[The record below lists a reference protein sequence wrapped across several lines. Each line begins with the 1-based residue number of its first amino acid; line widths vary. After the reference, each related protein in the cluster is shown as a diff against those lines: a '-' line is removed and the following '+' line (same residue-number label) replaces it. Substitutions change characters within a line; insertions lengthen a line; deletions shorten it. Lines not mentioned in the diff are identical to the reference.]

1 VSTLEHHG
9 TAVRFMPT
17 IGKKWG
23 PSFAI
28 PKCARALRCQS
39 GGVADPCPHVLEIAR
54 RSSIVIKSL
63 LLSLIATALTAGAPA
78 AAQTRPADPAE
89 PPATTPPAVPDG
101 DPIITDSQ
109 FDEALPP
116 IDAELAQPLAPIDD
130 IDAMPVDTPEPVPA
144 PTSAQTQPA
153 APQAPAA
160 PVAVSAAAPDP
171 ALAQSLPSL
180 ANFDVE
186 PPQAV
191 AEEDAKPAPEIRYTM
206 VIEGMDKIGLEDE
219 FRGLSA
225 LEEGDGKGANGAVI
239 AARAREDEALALRI
253 LKSEGYYDAVVTS
266 LVEPVKDQ
274 PGRATATISASAGAR
289 YALGDITIEGPAT
302 NPPGMPREILALKS
316 GDPIVAAAIEA
327 AEAGISLQLPQRGY
341 PFVTV
346 GARDIELDDAD
357 HTGDYI
363 LPVDP
368 GPRSSFGGYTT
379 TGKLAFDAAHV
390 GVLSRFKRGELYD
403 NRKVDDLRE
412 AMVAT
417 SLFDS
422 VAVEPQRTGQIAP
435 DGTEYVD
442 LLVTQNAG
450 PARRLAATAGY
461 STGQGL
467 RVDGSWTH
475 RNLFRPEG
483 ALIVS
488 AVAGTQEQGLT
499 GTFRRSNAGRRDKT
513 VLLSLSANRQDYEA
527 YEALTVGINGRISL
541 DSTPIWQKRW
551 TWAYGFEALATRE
564 NRFDETLGRR
574 NRQNYFIGGINGQ
587 LGFDSSN
594 SLLDPSKGFRAL
606 LRLSP
611 EISQSEGRNDQYIRA
626 LIEGSAYYPVS
637 DSLVIAARTR
647 FGTIVGAPRDAIA
660 PSRRLYSGG
669 GGSVR
674 GFGYQEL
681 GPRGIQPNPNFDPAE
696 PDKAPATIS
705 RPIGGRSL
713 FEGAIEA
720 RYRFGNFG
728 IVPFVDIGQAYEAS
742 TPSFSDLRIGAG
754 IGARYYTNFGPLRVD
769 VATPIGRR
777 KGEPRVAVYISI
789 GQAF

>member
-1 VSTLEHHG
+1 
-9 TAVRFMPT
+9 MK
-17 IGKKWG
+17 I
-23 PSFAI
+23 
-28 PKCARALRCQS
+28 
-39 GGVADPCPHVLEIAR
+39 
-54 RSSIVIKSL
+54 L
-63 LLSLIATALTAGAPA
+63 LLSLATASLATEALA
-78 AAQTRPADPAE
+78 AAPQPASGDVRSPAGTMQPPRPE
-89 PPATTPPAVPDG
+89 G

-116 IDAELAQPLAPIDD
+116 IDAELTQPLTSIED
-130 IDAMPVDTPEPVPA
+130 IDAMPVEAPDSTVQAVPQTESAQPVPVIA
-144 PTSAQTQPA
+144 TATPDA
-153 APQAPAA
+153 ALTEP
-160 PVAVSAAAPDP
+160 
-171 ALAQSLPSL
+171 LPSL
-180 ANFDVE
+180 ATFDVE
-186 PPQAV
+186 PPQVV
-191 AEEDAKPAPEIRYTM
+191 AEEDAKPAPAVRYTV
-206 VIEGMDKIGLEDE
+206 VIEGLDKVGLEDE

-225 LEEGDGKGANGAVI
+225 LQEGDGKGANGAVI

-274 PGRATATISASAGAR
+274 PGRATATISAAAGAR

-302 NPPGMPREILALKS
+302 VPPGMPREILALKS

-346 GARDIELDDAD
+346 GTRDIELDDAD
-357 HTGDYI
+357 HTGDYV

-368 GPRSSFGGYTT
+368 GPRSSFRSYTT

-390 GVLSRFKRGELYD
+390 GVLARFKRGELYD

-417 SLFDS
+417 GLLDS
-422 VAVEPQRTGQIAP
+422 VAVEPQRTGEIAP

-475 RNLFRPEG
+475 KNLFRPEG

-513 VLLSLSANRQDYEA
+513 VQLSLAANRQDYEA
-527 YEALTVGINGRISL
+527 YEALTVGINGRVSL

-564 NRFDETLGRR
+564 TKFDAALGRR
-574 NRQNYFIGGINGQ
+574 DRQNYFIGGINGQ

-594 SLLDPSKGFRAL
+594 SLLDPTKGFRAL

-611 EISQSEGRNDQYIRA
+611 EISQSEGRNDRYARA
-626 LIEGSAYYPVS
+626 LIEGSTYYPVS

-681 GPRGIQPNPNFDPAE
+681 GPRGVQPNPKFDPAE

-713 FEGAIEA
+713 FEGTLEA

-728 IVPFVDIGQAYEAS
+728 IVPFVDIGQAYESS

-754 IGARYYTNFGPLRVD
+754 IGGRYYTNFGPLRLD

>member
-1 VSTLEHHG
+1 
-9 TAVRFMPT
+9 MK
-17 IGKKWG
+17 I
-23 PSFAI
+23 
-28 PKCARALRCQS
+28 
-39 GGVADPCPHVLEIAR
+39 
-54 RSSIVIKSL
+54 L
-63 LLSLIATALTAGAPA
+63 LLSLATASLATEALA
-78 AAQTRPADPAE
+78 AAPQ
-89 PPATTPPAVPDG
+89 PATGNVRSPAGTMQPPRPDG

-116 IDAELAQPLAPIDD
+116 IDAEMTQPLTPIED
-130 IDAMPVDTPEPVPA
+130 IDAMPAEAPDSTVQAVPQTEPAQPVPVIA
-144 PTSAQTQPA
+144 TATPDA
-153 APQAPAA
+153 ALTEP
-160 PVAVSAAAPDP
+160 
-171 ALAQSLPSL
+171 LPSL
-180 ANFDVE
+180 ATFDVE

-191 AEEDAKPAPEIRYTM
+191 AEEDAKPAPAIRYTV
-206 VIEGMDKIGLEDE
+206 VIEGLDKVGLEDE

-225 LEEGDGKGANGAVI
+225 LQEGDGKGANGAVI

-274 PGRATATISASAGAR
+274 PGRATATISAAAGAR
-289 YALGDITIEGPAT
+289 YALGDITVEGPAT
-302 NPPGMPREILALKS
+302 VPPGMPREILALKS

-357 HTGDYI
+357 HTGDYV

-368 GPRSSFGGYTT
+368 GPRSSFRSYTT
-379 TGKLAFDAAHV
+379 TGKLAFDAVHV
-390 GVLSRFKRGELYD
+390 GVLARFKRGELYD

-417 SLFDS
+417 GLLDS
-422 VAVEPQRTGQIAP
+422 VAVEPQRTGEIAP

-475 RNLFRPEG
+475 KNLFRPEG

-513 VLLSLSANRQDYEA
+513 VLLSLAANRQDYEA

-564 NRFDETLGRR
+564 NRFDATLGRR

-594 SLLDPSKGFRAL
+594 SLLDPTKGFRAL

-611 EISQSEGRNDQYIRA
+611 EISQSEGRNDRYARA

-681 GPRGIQPNPNFDPAE
+681 GPRAIQLNPNFDPE
-696 PDKAPATIS
+696 KPDKAPATIS

-713 FEGAIEA
+713 FEGTLEA

-728 IVPFVDIGQAYEAS
+728 IVPFVDIGQAYESS

-754 IGARYYTNFGPLRVD
+754 IGGRYYTNFGPLRVD
-769 VATPIGRR
+769 VATPVGRR

>member
-1 VSTLEHHG
+1 
-9 TAVRFMPT
+9 MK
-17 IGKKWG
+17 I
-23 PSFAI
+23 
-28 PKCARALRCQS
+28 
-39 GGVADPCPHVLEIAR
+39 
-54 RSSIVIKSL
+54 L
-63 LLSLIATALTAGAPA
+63 LLSLATASLATEAFA
-78 AAQTRPADPAE
+78 AAPQ
-89 PPATTPPAVPDG
+89 PATGDVRSPAGTMQPPRPDG

-116 IDAELAQPLAPIDD
+116 IDTELTQPLAPIDD
-130 IDAMPVDTPEPVPA
+130 IDAMPVEAPDSTVQAVPQTEPAQPA
-144 PTSAQTQPA
+144 PVIATATPDA
-153 APQAPAA
+153 ALTEP
-160 PVAVSAAAPDP
+160 
-171 ALAQSLPSL
+171 LPSL
-180 ANFDVE
+180 ATFDVE

-191 AEEDAKPAPEIRYTM
+191 AEEDAKPAPAVRYTV
-206 VIEGMDKIGLEDE
+206 VIEGLDKVGLEDE

-225 LEEGDGKGANGAVI
+225 LQEGDGKGANGAVI

-274 PGRATATISASAGAR
+274 PGRATATISAAAGAR

-302 NPPGMPREILALKS
+302 VPPGMTREILALKS

-357 HTGDYI
+357 HTGDYV

-368 GPRSSFGGYTT
+368 GPRSSFRSYTT

-390 GVLSRFKRGELYD
+390 GVLARFKRGELYD

-417 SLFDS
+417 GLLDS
-422 VAVEPQRTGQIAP
+422 VAVEPQRTGEIAP

-475 RNLFRPEG
+475 KNLFRPEG

-513 VLLSLSANRQDYEA
+513 VLLSLAANRQDYEA

-564 NRFDETLGRR
+564 NRFDATLGRR

-594 SLLDPSKGFRAL
+594 SLLDPTKGFRAL

-611 EISQSEGRNDQYIRA
+611 EISQSEGRNDRYARA

-681 GPRGIQPNPNFDPAE
+681 GPRAIQLNPNFDPE
-696 PDKAPATIS
+696 KPDKAPATIS

-713 FEGAIEA
+713 FEGTLEA

-728 IVPFVDIGQAYEAS
+728 IVPFVDIGQAYESS

-754 IGARYYTNFGPLRVD
+754 IGGRYYTNFGPLRVD
-769 VATPIGRR
+769 VATPVGRR